1 MGSREPIWRTALVTG
16 ASCGIGEGL
25 AKRLAADGVEVVL
38 AARRT
43 AMLDTLAGEI
53 RGRGGKARVLALDV
67 TRPDETV
74 AAIRRVDDEIGGLD
88 LVVANA
94 GVARP
99 QSARTTTWENSADVF
114 ATNFTG
120 AVATLTAVLPRMVER
135 KRGHLVG
142 VSSVAVYAP
151 TPGGSSY
158 RATKSGLTSF
168 LENLRAELGGSGVTA
183 TAVHPGFVRTP
194 GSEVFAV
201 KPPVVLGSDEAGDI
215 IVRRLRRAPARIDFP
230 FSIVL
235 MLKLMGALPA
245 FVRDPIIRRMDFG
258 PDAR

>member
-1 MGSREPIWRTALVTG
+1 MGSREPQWRTALVTG
-16 ASCGIGEGL
+16 ASGGIGEAL
-25 AKRLAADGVEVVL
+25 AKRLATEGVEVVL
-38 AARRT
+38 TARRT
-43 AMLDTLAGEI
+43 AMLEALAEEI
-53 RGRGGKARVLALDV
+53 RARGGRARVVAIDV
-67 TRPDETV
+67 TRADETV

-88 LVVANA
+88 LVIANA

-99 QSARTTTWENSADVF
+99 QSARTVTWENSADVF

-120 AVATLTAVLPRMVER
+120 AVATLTAILPRMVAR

-151 TPGGSSY
+151 TPGGSAY

-168 LENLRAELGGSGVTA
+168 LENLRVELGGSGVTA
-183 TAVHPGFVRTP
+183 TSVHPGFVLTP
-194 GSEVFAV
+194 GAEVFTV
-201 KPPVVLGSDEAGDI
+201 KPPMALRPDQAGDL

-230 FSIVL
+230 FPVVM

-245 FVRDPIIRRMDFG
+245 FLRDPMIRRMDFG